1 MQEEEQLQKVPLLV
15 FANKQDLDGA
25 LTPQEIA
32 EGLGLLALRERAWQI
47 EGCSAK
53 NGVGLENGMNWLL
66 KQIS

>member
-1 MQEEEQLQKVPLLV
+1 MQEDQLKKVPLLV

-25 LTPQEIA
+25 LTPSEIA
-32 EGLGLLALRERAWQI
+32 EGLNLFSLRERAWQI

-53 NGVGLENGMNWLL
+53 EGKGLEHGMDWLL